1 MTILAALFIT
11 TSIQFNLPNG
21 LLSSLCFVE
30 TRHIASVVH
39 IDDGSSHSY
48 GVCQVKLETAK
59 YLGFKGTVE
68 QLMNPKINIYYAG
81 KYLQKQILR
90 YNDINKGIVAYN
102 RGNSNKLT
110 RSIYSDKVN
119 KQWGDN
125 K

>member
-1 MTILAALFIT
+1 MTILSALFIT

-68 QLMNPKINIYYAG
+68 QLMNPKINIYYAA